1 MNPLDSK
8 DIGLVAELRR
18 KTIHLFALVIPAG
31 IWMAPVAASQ
41 AVLVACFLFSIAIDL
56 VRARPGAA
64 GAQVRRMLH
73 GVLRPHE
80 EGRFTGGTY
89 ILAAGSLCSF
99 LFEIP
104 VAVAAMIFIIL
115 GDTAAVFVG
124 RYLGRI
130 HIGHKTL
137 EGSIGFFLA
146 ALAGILWIPQIPMH
160 VKVTGALVAAVTEL
174 IPQPVDDNLLVPL
187 VSGIVI
193 SAILY

>member
-1 MNPLDSK
+1 MNSLNSK
-8 DIGLVAELRR
+8 DIGLASELGR
-18 KTIHLFALVIPAG
+18 KAIHMFALIIPAG
-31 IWMAPVAASQ
+31 LWLAPQSTSQ
-41 AVLVACFLFSIAIDL
+41 MVLVACFLVAIALDL
-56 VRARPGAA
+56 VRNHQGAA
-64 GAQVRRMLH
+64 GRFVQRILG

-80 EGRFTGGTY
+80 EGRFSGGTY
-89 ILAAGSLCSF
+89 ILAAGALCSL

-146 ALAGILWIPQIPMH
+146 ALAGTLWIPQIPMH
-160 VKVTGALVAAVTEL
+160 VKVTGALVAAVAEV
-174 IPQPVDDNLLVPL
+174 IPQPIDDNIVVPL
-187 VSGIVI
+187 VSGFVI
-193 SAILY
+193 SALLC

>member
-8 DIGLVAELRR
+8 DIGLTAELRR
-18 KTIHLFALVIPAG
+18 KAIHLFALVIPAG
-31 IWMAPVAASQ
+31 IWLVPLAVAQ
-41 AVLVACFLFSIAIDL
+41 IVLLACFSIALAMDL
-56 VRARPGAA
+56 IRTRPGAA
-64 GAQVRRMLH
+64 GDLIRRILR

-80 EGRFTGGTY
+80 QNRFTGGTY

-137 EGSIGFFLA
+137 EGSIGFFVA
-146 ALAGILWIPQIPMH
+146 ALAGVLWIPQLPLH
-160 VKVTGALVAAVTEL
+160 VKVTGALVAAAAEV
-174 IPQPVDDNLLVPL
+174 IPQPIDDNLVVPII
-187 VSGIVI
+187 SGIVI